1 MVHVETM
8 VEWAKS
14 MTWKG
19 MHPIVA
25 RSRKV
30 SQKGVALSKRA
41 MHAVESR
48 LRLELSGVSRPPDDV
63 VTKINL
69 LLQDISAQLR
79 LR

>member
-1 MVHVETM
+1 VVHVETM

-48 LRLELSGVSRPPDDV
+48 LERHPELSQWDMLIHPVS
-63 VTKINL
+63 TC
-69 LLQDISAQLR
+69 
-79 LR
+79 